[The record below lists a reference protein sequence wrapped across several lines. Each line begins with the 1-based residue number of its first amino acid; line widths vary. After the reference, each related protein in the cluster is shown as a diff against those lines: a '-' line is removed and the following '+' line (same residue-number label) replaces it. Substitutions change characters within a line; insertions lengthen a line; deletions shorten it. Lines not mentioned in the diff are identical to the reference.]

1 MEMMKGAINKKDWSR
16 ICTMVPHR
24 YAGDLPMGMVI
35 ALLWTAGLSKSA
47 CAQSS
52 YHPTIPKV
60 WDEVALRDWATPI
73 AGLNLRPTHISPE
86 QYYSIP
92 IENLRTYPVYLPGRE
107 PAGYWEMLQH
117 VGPQPLIE
125 HRIANERER
134 LDRCWPPG
142 VRASGPYAP
151 AHLRSQVC

>member
-73 AGLNLRPTHISPE
+73 AGLNLRPTPPIFLLSNTIRYRSRICERIRFTFPAANRPAIGKCCSTWDLSP
-86 QYYSIP
+86 
-92 IENLRTYPVYLPGRE
+92 
-107 PAGYWEMLQH
+107 
-117 VGPQPLIE
+117 
-125 HRIANERER
+125 
-134 LDRCWPPG
+134 
-142 VRASGPYAP
+142 
-151 AHLRSQVC
+151 